1 MNKPSVWV
9 VDDEDSTR
17 AYLWDFLSS
26 RGYDVQCLDSG
37 EQVIRRLA
45 SAQRPSL
52 LILDIHMPHVGGL
65 DVLAQMDKLGRR
77 IPAIVLSGIDQVST
91 VVKAMRLGASDY
103 LLKPLDEKDL
113 ELAIEKVLEEHGNG
127 DSVDLEHLTPETVF
141 PSSNKRMLQIK
152 AICDHVAHTDV
163 PVLILGES
171 GAGKEVLARY
181 LHTQSGRNEVFIK
194 VNCAALPTDLL
205 ESELFGHERGAF
217 TGALREK
224 PGKFELAGQGTIMLD
239 EIAEMSPL
247 LQAKLLHVLQDGEY
261 SRLGGTKT
269 LRSEAR
275 LIAAT
280 NKRLHN
286 LVATGEFRED
296 LYFRLNVITIEVPP
310 LRERPEDIGPLCER
324 FVEKYRAKYKSNVKR
339 LPEELQHAF
348 GRFSWPGNVRQLEN
362 AVKRFLILADLQLAL
377 SELSESGPSKDS
389 APQKSLSLKELSS
402 MAAERAE
409 KELVLRTL
417 DEVNWNRKLAARR
430 LNVCYKSLLNKLRRW
445 QLDGRS
451 NHAGAAVSGDDAFK
465 VSTTRS
471 GS

>member
-37 EQVIRRLA
+37 DQVMRRLA

-127 DSVDLEHLTPETVF
+127 DSVDLEQLTPETVF

-348 GRFSWPGNVRQLEN
+348 SRFSWPGNVRQLEN

>member
-1 MNKPSVWV
+1 MVKPGVWV
-9 VDDEDSTR
+9 VDDDDSTR

-45 SAQRPSL
+45 SAKRPSL

-65 DVLAQMDKLGRR
+65 EVLAQMDKLGRR

-103 LLKPLDEKDL
+103 LLKPLDEKEL

-127 DSVDLEHLTPETVF
+127 DSLDLELPTPETAF

-181 LHTQSGRNEVFIK
+181 LHTQSGRNEMFVK
-194 VNCAALPTDLL
+194 VNCAALPTELL

-348 GRFSWPGNVRQLEN
+348 ARFSWPGNVRQLEN
-362 AVKRFLILADLQLAL
+362 AVKRFLILPDLQLTLA
-377 SELSESGPSKDS
+377 ELRESGSQRDI
-389 APQKSLSLKELSS
+389 APQGSFSLKELSS

-409 KELVLRTL
+409 KELILRTL

-430 LNVCYKSLLNKLRRW
+430 LNICYKSLLNKLRRW
-445 QLDGRS
+445 QLRGRS
-451 NHAGAAVSGDDAFK
+451 EVTANRDMSEDVYTISA
-465 VSTTRS
+465 T
-471 GS
+471 GSRN